1 MHIALFNKT
10 LDKKIGLT
18 AFASAGYATR
28 SFSQLFS
35 VLSHEP
41 QMKRRIRQTD
51 VKHQ

>member
-18 AFASAGYATR
+18 AFASAEYAMR
-28 SFSQLFS
+28 SLSQFR

-41 QMKRRIRQTD
+41 KMKRRIRQTD